1 VLGAEAWRITA
12 RLGRLTGNAA
22 WEALAERQLEHVLQG
37 SGPHAAAL
45 RAFAQ
50 AQKELPGSTS

>member
-1 VLGAEAWRITA
+1 
-12 RLGRLTGNAA
+12 LTGNAG
-22 WEALAERQLEHVLQG
+22 WEALAERQLDHVLQG

-50 AQKELPGSTS
+50 VQKELPGSTS